1 MSLPP
6 TPTPPSSV
14 PLRVGMGYW
23 GVYFILKGMLYAQGS
38 INFHPLENL
47 AFALALLMPVRGLVP
62 VIIRQAAAG
71 LAGLG
76 LLYYDSW
83 LPPFAQLQ
91 ANLSA
96 VSGFSLTY
104 LLELATQR

>member
-47 AFALALLMPVRGLVP
+47 AFALALLMRIYP
-62 VIIRQAAAG
+62 Q
-71 LAGLG
+71 
-76 LLYYDSW
+76 
-83 LPPFAQLQ
+83 
-91 ANLSA
+91 
-96 VSGFSLTY
+96 
-104 LLELATQR
+104 